1 MTLGRTSLFKITVV
15 LLAIALPL
23 TALAQP
29 PIGKPFGGGSSIEFQ
44 MNVSGHDRIE
54 MVVLSPAG
62 ETYSRTFPAGRPIS
76 FRLLDLGANPE
87 DGQYNYQLTVVSKIS
102 EGTKKK
108 LAEAREAGDDAQIK
122 KIQREEGL
130 DRTSVL
136 SGTFTILNGSIVN
149 PDGVEPDANDS
160 ASAAS
165 AATAGAGRV
174 TTDGASDAI
183 NRGRITVLD
192 QVIPDDLIVQSS
204 ICAGFDCVDG
214 ESFGAD
220 TLRLKENNLRINF
233 EDTSTS
239 AGYASNDWRIIA
251 NDQPSGGANKFSI
264 EDSTAARNPMTI
276 EAGAPANALYV
287 DSTGNIGLQQ
297 SAPGLDLHLTMSDT
311 PAIRLE
317 QTNAG
322 GFTAQTWDIGGNEAN
337 FFIRDLTGGSRLS
350 FRIRPGAPTSS
361 VDISSDGDV
370 GINTASPNA
379 NTKMDI
385 SDSTQVKARLAFTGQ
400 EMTAAST
407 TSTDG
412 IALVLGVNRLN
423 NRQIW
428 FADTANMTQNT
439 TNRVMRIA
447 PNFGDLSA
455 LATDGATTKTLSLNG
470 AGGFVGVA
478 TFTPTNPLQVGD
490 AGASDGNGAHVTT
503 GGTWTNGSSRAFK
516 ENIHEL
522 SADEAKSAVA
532 ALKPVR
538 YNYIREKNEEYIGFI
553 AEDVPELVAQTSE
566 DRKYLSPMDI
576 VATLTKVVQEQQKTI
591 DELSKKVDQLSNEQ

>member
-62 ETYSRTFPAGRPIS
+62 ETYSRTFPAGRPVS

-87 DGQYNYQLTVVSKIS
+87 DGQYNYQLTLVPKVS

-108 LAEAREAGDDAQIK
+108 LADAREAGDDAQIK

-361 VDISSDGDV
+361 IDISGDGDV

-379 NTKMDI
+379 NAKMDI
-385 SDSTQVKARLAFTGQ
+385 SDSTQNKARLAFTGQ
-400 EMTAAST
+400 EFFQASN
-407 TSTDG
+407 TSTEG
-412 IALVLGVNRLN
+412 VALLLGVNRTS
-423 NRQIW
+423 NRQLW
-428 FADTANMTQNT
+428 LADTANLTQNS
-439 TNRVMRIA
+439 TNRVLRLA
-447 PNFGDLSA
+447 VSGDLSA
-455 LATDGATTKTLSLNG
+455 LGTDGTTTKSLTLNQ
-470 AGGFVGVA
+470 AGGFVGIA
-478 TFTPTNPLQVGD
+478 TANPAAPLQVGD
-490 AGASDGNGAHVTT
+490 AGQTDGNAAFVST
-503 GGTWTNGSSRAFK
+503 GGVWTNGSSRTFK
-516 ENIHEL
+516 EHIEEL
-522 SADEAKSAVA
+522 SAAEAVAAVA

-538 YNYIREKNEEYIGFI
+538 YNYIREPNEKYVGFI
-553 AEDVPELVAQTSE
+553 AEDVPELVAAESYQ
-566 DRKYLSPMDI
+566 RKYLNPMDI

>member
-1 MTLGRTSLFKITVV
+1 MTLGRTSFFKISVV

-29 PIGKPFGGGSSIEFQ
+29 IGKPFGGGASIEFQ
-44 MNVSGHDRIE
+44 MNVSGHDRVE
-54 MVVLSPAG
+54 MMVLSPSG

-87 DGQYNYQLTVVSKIS
+87 DGQYNYQLTLVPKVS
-102 EGTKKK
+102 EGTKRK
-108 LAEAREAGDDAQIK
+108 LADAREAGDDAQVR

-130 DRTSVL
+130 DKTSVL

-149 PDGVEPDANDS
+149 PDGVEGDANDS
-160 ASAAS
+160 AS

-174 TTDGASDAI
+174 STDGVSADSI
-183 NRGRITVLD
+183 SRGRVTVLD

-204 ICAGFDCVDG
+204 TCTGFDCVDG
-214 ESFGAD
+214 ESFGFD
-220 TLRLKENNLRINF
+220 TFRLKENNLRIHF
-233 EDTSTS
+233 DDTSSS
-239 AGYASNDWRIIA
+239 AGYPANDWRLIA
-251 NDQPSGGANKFSI
+251 NDSASGGANKFVI

-276 EAGAPANALYV
+276 EADAPANALYV

-322 GFTAQTWDIGGNEAN
+322 GFTAQTWDIGANEAN

-370 GINTASPNA
+370 GINTASPHA

-385 SDSTQVKARLAFTGQ
+385 SDSTQNKARLAFTGQ
-400 EMTAAST
+400 EFFQASN
-407 TSTDG
+407 TSTEG
-412 IALVLGVNRLN
+412 VALMLGVNRTS
-423 NRQIW
+423 NRQLW
-428 FADTANMTQNT
+428 LADTANMTQNS
-439 TNRVMRIA
+439 TNRVLRLA
-447 PNFGDLSA
+447 VSGDLSA
-455 LATDGATTKTLSLNG
+455 LGTDGTTTKSLTLNQ
-470 AGGFVGVA
+470 AGGFVGIA
-478 TFTPTNPLQVGD
+478 TANPAAPLQVGD
-490 AGASDGNGAHVTT
+490 AGQTDGNAAFVST
-503 GGTWTNGSSRAFK
+503 GGVWTNGSSRTFK
-516 ENIHEL
+516 EHIEEL
-522 SADEAKSAVA
+522 SADEAVAAVA

-538 YNYIREKNEEYIGFI
+538 YNYIREPNEKYVGFI
-553 AEDVPELVAQTSE
+553 AEDVPELVAAESYGH
-566 DRKYLSPMDI
+566 KYLSPMDI